1 MQGARMRRSVAMVVA
16 ALLLLGGA
24 LGGVLAQASGARPL
38 TGAAGHEPQ
47 RGKLLDANIRT
58 PARGHA
64 KVNPAGPITSPNW
77 PAGRPVGHVANA
89 YPAIAARNAARAS
102 EVLRVGSFHGI
113 PGQFRTIQAALDAAR
128 PGDVIL
134 IGPGDYKTTS
144 VRFPTGAGGDFPA
157 ADLVTTPNLTIR
169 GMNRNRVI
177 VDDTTAGPPCNNIT
191 ADQDFGPATP
201 TGPAGLNGLMVYKAA
216 NVSIENLTA
225 CNFPGGS
232 GADADTGNGIWW
244 NGGANSKKIGG
255 WGYYGAYLTG
265 TTLYYAN
272 ETSAAQYGI
281 FSSNWDGGM
290 WDHVYASNMND
301 SGLYIGACQQQ
312 CNQVVDD
319 AWAEFSAL
327 GYSGTNSGGN
337 LVIENSQWDN
347 NEDGFDTNS
356 QNADEPSP
364 QNGACPN
371 NGISPITHTHSC
383 WVFMDNWSHDNNN
396 ATAPAAGSAA
406 AGPVGTGMTLSG
418 GRNDT
423 VMDNYFENNDA
434 WGNAFVPYP
443 DSGPPCTGGTGG
455 TAPGVLC
462 VFDEYGD
469 ALIGNYY
476 KHNGSFHNPTNG
488 DFGFANFE
496 PDEPTDCFADNTDAD
511 GKWTSAPSGLESQ
524 FPTCNGKKVL
534 APEVSNPQGLLFTAE
549 VACDSGIGLAA
560 GQSLPCPPGSHYPK
574 VTTPVI
580 HPLPAASELVTMPNP
595 CGGVPA
601 NPWCRDSVTRIRR
614 CVRAG
619 VTFALST
626 ATGER
631 ITAVR
636 VTANGRRV
644 RSRRRGAR
652 LIRVALASRRG
663 RVEIR
668 VLEKM
673 IVDHHRESVRFTR
686 IYHVC

>member
-1 MQGARMRRSVAMVVA
+1 MRRSVSVVVTVV
-16 ALLLLGGA
+16 LLLGA
-24 LGGVLAQASGARPL
+24 AIGGVLAQASGARGL
-38 TGAAGHEPQ
+38 KTAASRAPQ
-47 RGKLLDANIRT
+47 RGRLLDANMRT
-58 PARGHA
+58 PARRHMQI
-64 KVNPAGPITSPNW
+64 NPSGWITSPNW
-77 PAGRPVGHVANA
+77 PKGRPVGHVRNA

-102 EVLRVGSFHGI
+102 EVLRVGRFHGI
-113 PGQFRTIQAALDAAR
+113 PGQFSTIQAALDAAH

-144 VRFPTGAGGDFPA
+144 VSFPAGSGGQFPA
-157 ADLVTTPNLTIR
+157 ADPVTTPNLTIR
-169 GMNRNRVI
+169 GMNRNGVI
-177 VDDTTAGPPCNNIT
+177 IDDTTAGPPCNNIT
-191 ADQDFGPATP
+191 ADQNFGPSTP
-201 TGPAGLNGLMVYKAA
+201 TGPAGLNGLMVYKAD

-232 GADADTGNGIWW
+232 GADGNTGNGIWW
-244 NGGANSKKIGG
+244 NGGANSQKIGG
-255 WGYYGAYLTG
+255 WGYYGAYITG

-312 CNQVVDD
+312 CNQVVND
-319 AWAEFSAL
+319 AWSEFSAL

-396 ATAPAAGSAA
+396 ASAPAAGSAA

-423 VMDNYFENNDA
+423 VMNNYFENNNA

-455 TAPGVLC
+455 QTPGALC
-462 VFDEYGD
+462 IFDEYGD

-476 KHNGSFHNPTNG
+476 KHNGSYGNPTNG
-488 DFGFANFE
+488 DFGFTNFE
-496 PDEPTDCFADNTDAD
+496 PNEPTDCFAHNTDAS
-511 GKWTSAPSGLESQ
+511 GKWTSSPSGLQQQ
-524 FPTCNGKKVL
+524 FPTCNGKPV
-534 APEVSNPQGLLFTAE
+534 ATPEDSTPQGAEFTAQ

-574 VTTPVI
+574 ITTPVL
-580 HPLPAASELVTMPNP
+580 HELPAASELVTMPDP

-601 NPWCRDSVTRIRR
+601 NPWCSHTVTRVAR
-614 CVRAG
+614 CVGPR
-619 VTFALST
+619 VQIALSH
-626 ATGER
+626 AVGER
-631 ITAVR
+631 ITS
-636 VTANGRRV
+636 VTVTRNGRRL
-644 RSRRRGAR
+644 RLRRRGNR
-652 LIRVALASRRG
+652 LTGVPLGAGRRPVRVQVTER
-663 RVEIR
+663 
-668 VLEKM
+668 M
-673 IVDHHRESVRFTR
+673 IVGHHRESVSFTR
-686 IYHVC
+686 IYRRC